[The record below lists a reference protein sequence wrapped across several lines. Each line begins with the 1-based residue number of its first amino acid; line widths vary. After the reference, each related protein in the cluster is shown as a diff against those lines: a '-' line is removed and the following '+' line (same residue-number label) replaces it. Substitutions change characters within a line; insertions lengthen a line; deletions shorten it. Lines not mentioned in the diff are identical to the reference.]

1 MQDGKTADRIVDCAD
16 DLFYRQ
22 GFEATSF
29 ADIAAAVGISRGNFY
44 YHSTAT
50 DALLEAVIA
59 RRMANTTAML
69 RDWEI
74 AGEGPAERI
83 RSFIDILIRNRDK
96 IEQYGCPV
104 GSLSTEL
111 AKLNHTAQD
120 EAARIFTLFRV
131 WLRRQFEKLGRASD
145 ADALAMHLLVRSQGV
160 ATLSAAYRDPAF
172 VEREVTSMCAWLSA
186 ITEPGASAPSSTHQH

>member
-44 YHSTAT
+44 YHYKAK
-50 DALLEAVIA
+50 DDLLEAVIA

>member
-29 ADIAAAVGISRGNFY
+29 ADIATAVGISRGNFY
-44 YHSTAT
+44 YHFKAK
-50 DALLEAVIA
+50 DDLLEAVIA
-59 RRMANTTAML
+59 RRMASTSAML
-69 RDWEI
+69 WDWEI

-120 EAARIFTLFRV
+120 EAARIFTLFRA
-131 WLRRQFEKLGRASD
+131 WLRRQFERLGREAD
-145 ADALAMHLLVRSQGV
+145 ADAFAMHLLVRSQGV

>member
-1 MQDGKTADRIVDCAD
+1 MKNKDTRALIVDCAN

-44 YHSTAT
+44 YHFKAK
-50 DALLEAVIA
+50 DDLLEAVIA
-59 RRMANTTAML
+59 RRMANTSEML
-69 RDWEI
+69 QDWES
-74 AGEGPAERI
+74 AGEDPAERI
-83 RSFIDILIRNRDK
+83 RSFIQILIRNRDK
-96 IEQYGCPV
+96 IEQFGCPV

-111 AKLNHTAQD
+111 AKLNHSAQD

-131 WLRRQFEKLGRASD
+131 WLRRQFERLGRAAD

-160 ATLSAAYRDPAF
+160 ATLSAAYRDAAF
-172 VEREVTSMCAWLSA
+172 VDREVASMCAWLASE
-186 ITEPGASAPSSTHQH
+186 TEPGASAPSSIHQH

>member
-1 MQDGKTADRIVDCAD
+1 MSGQKTRDFIVQTAD

-44 YHSTAT
+44 YHFKAK
-50 DALLEAVIA
+50 DDLLEAVIA
-59 RRMANTTAML
+59 RRMANTSEML
-69 RDWEI
+69 QDWEV
-74 AGEGPAERI
+74 AGEDPEERI
-83 RSFIDILIRNRDK
+83 RNFIQILIRNRDK
-96 IEQYGCPV
+96 IEQFGCPV

-111 AKLNHTAQD
+111 AKLNHGAQD

-131 WLRRQFEKLGRASD
+131 WLRRQFERLGREAD

-172 VEREVTSMCAWLSA
+172 VEREVASMCAWLA
-186 ITEPGASAPSSTHQH
+186 AETARDASAPSSTDQN

>member
-1 MQDGKTADRIVDCAD
+1 MKSKDTRADIIDCAD

-44 YHSTAT
+44 YHFKTK
-50 DALLEAVIA
+50 DDLLEAVIA
-59 RRMANTTAML
+59 RRVANTTAML
-69 RDWEI
+69 QDWET
-74 AGEGPAERI
+74 AGEDPAERI
-83 RSFIDILIRNRDK
+83 RSFIQILIRNRDK
-96 IEQYGCPV
+96 IEQFGCPV

-111 AKLNHTAQD
+111 AKLKHGAQD

-131 WLRRQFEKLGRASD
+131 WLRRQFERLGRAVD

-160 ATLSAAYRDPAF
+160 ATLSAAYRDAAF
-172 VEREVTSMCAWLSA
+172 VDREVASMYAWLA
-186 ITEPGASAPSSTHQH
+186 VETGPGPSAPS